1 MRKAVSYHSGGQRPH
16 GLVPG
21 SVKLL
26 RHTTDGYVVVC
37 RGPHALQWPY
47 RAACAAPVRCA
58 PITRGARAGR
68 SSRTRS
74 DAAVPALCVAGA
86 RQLAVCAVCR
96 SAPCRRTRWP
106 ASARAGY
113 CAARAKRQL
122 KYPPYRVIPCPGL
135 VARACIALYLSS
147 GPFRPVGVGCS
158 QASGPTGNDSVILL
172 CPIAPL
178 NDTGREGRT
187 KNPPS
192 RSFKGI
198 RKAIIPI
205 KG

>member
-147 GPFRPVGVGCS
+147 GPFRPVGRTARKRAAPPATT
-158 QASGPTGNDSVILL
+158 ASSSFV
-172 CPIAPL
+172 
-178 NDTGREGRT
+178 
-187 KNPPS
+187 PS
-192 RSFKGI
+192 R
-198 RKAIIPI
+198 P
-205 KG
+205 